1 MVCLSLLYGKFRE
14 IYSSLND
21 NLKEKFNYLVAGFLA
36 TVISVGSYNIL
47 RFFIDS
53 YKICTVLSWI
63 FAVLFAYV
71 SNRKF
76 VFNSKSKKVF
86 KEFCSFIA
94 SRLFT
99 LLVELLCMYLLV
111 QVFVIN
117 DRISKLIVQVIIII
131 LNYILSKLFVF
142 KKKD

>member
-1 MVCLSLLYGKFRE
+1 MVCFSLLYGAFRKV
-14 IYSSLND
+14 YASLSD
-21 NLKEKFNYLVAGFLA
+21 GLKEKFNYLVAGFLA

-47 RFFIDS
+47 RFFIDD

-71 SNRKF
+71 SNRKY
-76 VFNSKSKKVF
+76 VFNSKSKKVL
-86 KEFCSFIA
+86 KEFLSFIA

-99 LLVELLCMYLLV
+99 LGVELGCMYLFV
-111 QVFVIN
+111 QVFTIH
-117 DRISKLIVQVIIII
+117 DRISKLIVQVIIIV

>member
-14 IYSSLND
+14 VYASLND
-21 NLKEKFNYLVAGFLA
+21 DLKEKFNYLVAGFLA
-36 TVISVGSYNIL
+36 TVVSIGSYNIF
-47 RFFIDS
+47 RFFIED

-63 FAVLFAYV
+63 CAVLFAYV
-71 SNRKF
+71 TNRKY
-76 VFNSKSKKVF
+76 VFNSKSKRIV
-86 KEFCSFIA
+86 KEFFSFIV

-99 LLVELLCMYLLV
+99 LGVELLCMYLLV
-111 QVFVIN
+111 QVCNIN
-117 DRISKLIVQVIIII
+117 DRISKIIVQVIVIV